1 MPGPPAPFIL
11 VPLPNIGRSGL
22 SPKGYSKSV
31 KIEGHVVAIAG
42 ASFGS
47 KGDIASKP
55 YGGGILSANVEGPT
69 RFIAPGSHNVKIEGK
84 SVHLLGD
91 ATTNNN
97 GPSGSPPNA
106 ATLAGILQA
115 PLLAP
120 LSIAQALLR
129 IAREIEEEVGARA
142 NLASSDGRAL
152 TAVKCAY
159 CYKELHRAYA
169 LVNGA
174 KSPLGVYA
182 SAVFSSATGRMVAR
196 KNPVPG
202 GVPQRVP
209 HTRQSLIREIV
220 GRTAKPG
227 RPAGP
232 AAVRSLQG
240 KQFPGVVIAEQSH
253 AAPGRGNIEAVYEFK
268 FPQRPD
274 KKPAWGPRGN
284 QAQIYQQLFRPAKAP
299 RLVTPWSAA

>member
-1 MPGPPAPFIL
+1 MPTVAIHPPRTPVTAGSNGIAANDVPNLCKMPGPPAPFIL

-106 ATLAGILQA
+106 ATLAGILQ
-115 PLLAP
+115 
-120 LSIAQALLR
+120 I
-129 IAREIEEEVGARA
+129 
-142 NLASSDGRAL
+142 GRAH
-152 TAVKCAY
+152 V
-159 CYKELHRAYA
+159 
-169 LVNGA
+169 
-174 KSPLGVYA
+174 
-182 SAVFSSATGRMVAR
+182 
-196 KNPVPG
+196 
-202 GVPQRVP
+202 
-209 HTRQSLIREIV
+209 
-220 GRTAKPG
+220 
-227 RPAGP
+227 
-232 AAVRSLQG
+232 
-240 KQFPGVVIAEQSH
+240 
-253 AAPGRGNIEAVYEFK
+253 
-268 FPQRPD
+268 
-274 KKPAWGPRGN
+274 
-284 QAQIYQQLFRPAKAP
+284 
-299 RLVTPWSAA
+299 